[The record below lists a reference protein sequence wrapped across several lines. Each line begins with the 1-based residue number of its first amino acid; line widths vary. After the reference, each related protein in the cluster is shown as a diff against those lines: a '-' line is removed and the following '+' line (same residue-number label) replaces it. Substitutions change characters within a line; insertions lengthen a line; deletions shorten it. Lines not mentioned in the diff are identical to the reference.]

1 MPEVKAV
8 TVILSNPSGRP
19 GDYGQVTRGFY
30 VLDPAGKKLRLTDS
44 KGVPVRRSSGDPVVR
59 ELKDGDDPTQIAG
72 LLTREFRR
80 HIHGTSGVRGFS
92 GPLRYPGGGWR

>member
-30 VLDPAGKKLRLTDS
+30 VLDGTKLTLTTSDGK
-44 KGVPVRRSSGDPVVR
+44 PVRRSSGDPVVR
-59 ELKDGDDPTQIAG
+59 ELKDGDDPNQVAG
-72 LLTREFRR
+72 RLTREFRR
-80 HIHGTSGVRGFS
+80 HIHGTSGACGFS
-92 GPLRYPGGGWR
+92 GPLQYPDGGWR

>member
-8 TVILSNPSGRP
+8 TVILANPSGRP
-19 GDYGQVTRGFY
+19 NDYGQVTRGFY
-30 VLDPAGKKLRLTDS
+30 VLNGTKLTLTDS

-72 LLTREFRR
+72 ILTREFRR
-80 HIHGTSGVRGFS
+80 HIHGTSGIPGFS
-92 GPLRYPGGGWR
+92 GPLRYPKSGLA